1 MSQSVI
7 SKATA
12 VEVKAQTIEGRRLHH
27 GPSGNS
33 PRLFHTPDLSG
44 PKLSHLCWLP
54 TLRGLADQASTAEEV
69 RQLLMDIEGRQA
81 AIDDIVQALEA
92 LVAQQRVR
100 KNEIEGQQW
109 YNMRKRRLGFLRE

>member
-1 MSQSVI
+1 
-7 SKATA
+7 
-12 VEVKAQTIEGRRLHH
+12 
-27 GPSGNS
+27 
-33 PRLFHTPDLSG
+33 
-44 PKLSHLCWLP
+44 
-54 TLRGLADQASTAEEV
+54 
-69 RQLLMDIEGRQA
+69 MDIEGRQA